1 MSYRKILKELTNF
14 DTQTTPKGVFNTA
27 FFKGG
32 QLVVHCQKDS
42 IMI

>member
-1 MSYRKILKELTNF
+1 MSYIVFLKELTNF

-32 QLVVHCQKDS
+32 QLVVYCQKDS